1 MPLLRLSHI
10 GAALIVAAA
19 MVIAGGRHRPLA
31 AQAIASPCAIE
42 TTERVVAV
50 GDVHGAYDPFVRILR
65 AAGLVD
71 RRDRWIGGRAMLI
84 QTGDVFDRGAESRR
98 VVDLLRRLERDA
110 ARAGGRVI
118 PLLGNHEFMRIVG
131 DWRYVSE
138 GEYRAF
144 RRGDSEELRERAHA
158 RFADQAAQRARA
170 EDRTFDAAD
179 YREQFMKEI
188 PLGYLEM
195 RLAFDAGTDYGDWV
209 RTRLAAVKVNG
220 VLFLH
225 GGVSPTVA
233 ALGCE
238 GLNDAVRADLDAV
251 PVPPD
256 ALLSLLSTKEE
267 GPLWYR
273 GLATEPE
280 ATFTPTL
287 EMILQRMGA
296 RAIVVGHTPVTRVT
310 ARFGGRVVLIDTGML
325 DGEFYPGGRPSALE
339 LHEGRLTAIY
349 EDQREVLA
357 IPARTAPRDDLT
369 TQ

>member
-1 MPLLRLSHI
+1 MPTLRLLPI
-10 GAALIVAAA
+10 GAAFVVAAA
-19 MVIAGGRHRPLA
+19 TAMATGPPRLA
-31 AQAIASPCAIE
+31 AQAVASPCAIA

-65 AAGLVD
+65 TAGLVD
-71 RRDRWIGGRAMLI
+71 RRDRWIGGRAILI

-158 RFADQAAQRARA
+158 LSADRAAQRARA
-170 EDRTFDAAD
+170 EDRIFDAGD

-195 RLAFDAGTDYGDWV
+195 RLAFDKEQDYGDWV
-209 RTRLAAVKVNG
+209 RERTAAVKVNG

-225 GGVSPTVA
+225 GGVSEKVA

-238 GLNDAVRADLDAV
+238 GLNDAVRADLAAV
-251 PVPPD
+251 PVEPD
-256 ALLSLLSTKEE
+256 DLLALLSSTED

-280 ATFTPTL
+280 ETFAPTL
-287 EMILQRMGA
+287 ETILQQMQA

-310 ARFGGRVVLIDTGML
+310 ARVGGRVVLIDTGML
-325 DGEFYPGGRPSALE
+325 NGEFYPDGLPSALE
-339 LHEGRLTAIY
+339 LRGDTLTAIY
-349 EDQREVLA
+349 EDRREPL
-357 IPARTAPRDDLT
+357 TAPALRPLADAGSLP
-369 TQ
+369 